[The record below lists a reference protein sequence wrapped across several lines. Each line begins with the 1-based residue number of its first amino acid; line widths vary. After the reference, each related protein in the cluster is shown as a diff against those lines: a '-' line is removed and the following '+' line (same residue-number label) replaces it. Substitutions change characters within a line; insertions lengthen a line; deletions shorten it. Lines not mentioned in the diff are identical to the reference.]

1 MLANLNLM
9 RQFVNRFQPRQ
20 RPPASQQM
28 PQQNMAAGGML
39 APGLG
44 MQAAMQQQ
52 YGAPGQTPMGIMAA
66 LARAQQAQPGAM
78 QPGGGLANA
87 FAQMQAGQGQGML
100 GGMQAPQGMGNLLAQ
115 MMMARQQ
122 QGAQQGMGM
131 GGLGMMGAGMFGG
144 RNRR

>member
-9 RQFVNRFQPRQ
+9 RQFVNRFQPQQ
-20 RPPASQQM
+20 RPSAPQQM

-52 YGAPGQTPMGIMAA
+52 YGAPGQTPMGVMAA
-66 LARAQQAQPGAM
+66 LARQQQGAQQAQPGAM
-78 QPGGGLANA
+78 ANA

-100 GGMQAPQGMGNLLAQ
+100 GGMQAPQGMGNILAQ

-131 GGLGMMGAGMFGG
+131 GGLGMMGGLAGMFGG